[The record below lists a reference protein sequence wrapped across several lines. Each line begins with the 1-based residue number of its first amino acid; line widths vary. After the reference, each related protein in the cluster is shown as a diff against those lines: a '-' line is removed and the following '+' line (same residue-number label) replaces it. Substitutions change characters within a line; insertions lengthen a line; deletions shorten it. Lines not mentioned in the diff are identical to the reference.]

1 MWMSHP
7 HSSPHRRY
15 YDNLRSNKEKVYL
28 QVRKLEFFVL
38 GFFSWHASNTKRRI
52 KEKKERFFYMY
63 IIGPL

>member
-28 QVRKLEFFVL
+28 QVRKLEFL
-38 GFFSWHASNTKRRI
+38 YLFFLVGMPVTQKDILKR
-52 KEKKERFFYMY
+52 KKKVFF
-63 IIGPL
+63 ICI